1 MTNVNRR
8 ITSAVCAVLAATVT
22 VFTSAV
28 PEAVQAHNTT
38 GRAQIADSGTGQFVR
53 A

>member
-28 PEAVQAHNTT
+28 PEAVQARSSTSQ
-38 GRAQIADSGTGQFVR
+38 AQIADAGASQFVR